1 MNAWLVVVIGVLAGL
16 HAATWGGFK
25 DSPYE
30 GFRPASFVR
39 SLVLGAGGG
48 LLAAATGLVATSGVL
63 VVAGGCYAVERL
75 VTEWWK
81 AIVREDPQSAYS
93 IPMRFAVRGRPVDAR
108 LPRYAVGVAV
118 AGALG
123 TACVLTAMLGEVELP
138 WWCLV
143 AVLGSGGWLTAVG
156 GAWKDA
162 PVEGFEPAKFLRS
175 PAVATVWGYLLLP
188 FSSSLVVT
196 AAAAAGLSVA
206 TIETYKTFLAG
217 GPPGKFAGK
226 PERFGPTAVRR
237 RCRTAH
243 GALYGVLVGVL
254 AATLLDA
261 FGTDATG
268 TLAQDVSCLVAL
280 TWASCY
286 GALVLAGRNS
296 VTVETRRAPDPSAQR
311 LGRRSDVDIRG
322 AST

>member
-1 MNAWLVVVIGVLAGL
+1 MNAGLVVVIGVLAGL
-16 HAATWGGFK
+16 HAATWGSFK

-39 SLVLGAGGG
+39 SVILGAGCG
-48 LLAAATGLVATSGVL
+48 LLAAASGLVSTSGVL
-63 VVAGGCYAVERL
+63 VVVGACYAVERL

-81 AIVREDPQSAYS
+81 AILREDPQSAYS
-93 IPMRFAVRGRPVDAR
+93 IPMRFALRGRPVDAR

-123 TACVLTAMLGEVELP
+123 TACVLMTGLEQVDVR
-138 WWCLV
+138 WWCLF

-175 PAVATVWGYLLLP
+175 PAVATAWGYLLLP

-196 AAAAAGLSVA
+196 AVAAAGLSVA

-226 PERFGPTAVRR
+226 PERFGAAAVRR
-237 RCRTAH
+237 RCRMAH
-243 GALYGVLVGVL
+243 GALYAVLVGVL
-254 AATLLDA
+254 VATLLDA
-261 FGTDATG
+261 FRADGTG
-268 TLAQDVSCLVAL
+268 TLAQDSSCLVAL

-286 GALVLAGRNS
+286 GALVLARPNS
-296 VTVETRRAPDPSAQR
+296 ATVETRRAAGPSAQR
-311 LGRRSDVDIRG
+311 LGRRSDADIRG